1 MITASRTP
9 FFFMAVGHLITIAP
23 DFEERGGLRH
33 KSGVN
38 HATRDSQ

>member
-1 MITASRTP
+1 MPKKTKIKG
-9 FFFMAVGHLITIAP
+9 FFSAP
-23 DFEERGGLRH
+23 GLRH